1 MNGRLIY
8 IVGPSGAGKD
18 SLLAWVRE
26 HLPASAP
33 LHWAR
38 RAITRPAD
46 AGGEAHECLDTEG
59 FENVVQAQGFAMHWQ
74 ANGLRYGIRREEL
87 AHLTH
92 AVQGQWVLLNGSRA
106 YLPEAARLYPG
117 MTVIHI
123 TADAKVLRQRLA
135 KRGRESAQEI
145 ERRIE
150 RAVALQVPEGSALHE
165 VRNNDQLE
173 AAGRQLMTLIE
184 AITGHG
190 RRLGRAAGD

>member
-1 MNGRLIY
+1 
-8 IVGPSGAGKD
+8 
-18 SLLAWVRE
+18 
-26 HLPASAP
+26 
-33 LHWAR
+33 
-38 RAITRPAD
+38 
-46 AGGEAHECLDTEG
+46 
-59 FENVVQAQGFAMHWQ
+59 VQAQGFAMHWQ

-87 AHLTH
+87 AHLARRVH
-92 AVQGQWVLLNGSRA
+92 GRWVLLNGSRA

-123 TADAKVLRQRLA
+123 TADANVLRQRLA

-150 RAVALQVPEGSALHE
+150 RAVDLQVPEGSDLHE

-184 AITGHG
+184 AITGHD
-190 RRLGRAAGD
+190 RRLG

>member
-8 IVGPSGAGKD
+8 VVGPSGAGKD

-26 HLPASAP
+26 HLPANAP

-38 RAITRPAD
+38 RTITRPAD
-46 AGGEAHECLDTEG
+46 AGGEAHEGLDDEG
-59 FENVVQAQGFAMHWQ
+59 FERVVQAQGFAMHWQ
-74 ANGLRYGIRREEL
+74 ANGLRYGIRLEEV
-87 AHLTH
+87 AHQEH
-92 AVQGQWVLLNGSRA
+92 GRWVLINGSRA
-106 YLPEAARLYPG
+106 YLRQAARLYPG

-123 TADAKVLRQRLA
+123 TADASVLRQRLV

-150 RAVALQVPEGSALHE
+150 RAVDLQVPEGSALHE

-184 AITGHG
+184 AITGM
-190 RRLGRAAGD
+190 ADA

>member
-8 IVGPSGAGKD
+8 VVGPSGAGKD

-26 HLPASAP
+26 QLPASAP
-33 LHWAR
+33 LHWAGR
-38 RAITRPAD
+38 VITRPAD
-46 AGGEAHECLDTEG
+46 AGGEAHECLDADS
-59 FENVVQAQGFAMHWQ
+59 FERVLQAQGFAMHWQ

-87 AHLTH
+87 AHLAH
-92 AVQGQWVLLNGSRA
+92 QVQGRWVLLNGSRA

-123 TADAKVLRQRLA
+123 TADAKVLRQRLV
-135 KRGRESAQEI
+135 KRGRESVQEI

-150 RAVALQVPEGSALHE
+150 RAVDLQVPEGSALHE

-184 AITGHG
+184 AITGM
-190 RRLGRAAGD
+190 ADA